1 MTKVALRRHFVAPTA
16 KERLEFASVLKK
28 KEALENARQCV
39 ATKIDATASVFC
51 RSVFWCCCWE
61 Y

>member
-1 MTKVALRRHFVAPTA
+1 MMVALNHHFVAPTA
-16 KERLEFASVLKK
+16 KEKLNFASTLKK
-28 KEALENARQCV
+28 QESLENAREGV

-51 RSVFWCCCWE
+51 ISVFWCCFWE